1 VIRDLL
7 GHPLARLARPQGPAD
22 VGRCFLLPHGF
33 EHGGFDLLRFAS
45 HAQMRQHH
53 SRRQNRTEGL
63 AIFFPAIGGAEPCTG
78 SNIEVFPDAGWRSRP
93 SEAALQSG
101 GEIGD
106 DIAEHII
113 CDDDVEAARIAHHLH
128 AERVDVHVLRFDLRK
143 RRRDFLEH
151 ALPQAAGVG
160 HGVGLVAH
168 QDAAARRAV
177 HFFATGAVLERVA
190 DDAFD
195 ALARVDVF
203 LDRNFVGRSLFE
215 NTAEVAVNTL
225 GIFAEYDEINVFGSM
240 PLSGQSDASIRRTGR
255 TLA

>member
-1 VIRDLL
+1 MQVGAR
-7 GHPLARLARPQGPAD
+7 GHP
-22 VGRCFLLPHGF
+22 
-33 EHGGFDLLRFAS
+33 
-45 HAQMRQHH
+45 
-53 SRRQNRTEGL
+53 
-63 AIFFPAIGGAEPCTG
+63 
-78 SNIEVFPDAGWRSRP
+78 
-93 SEAALQSG
+93 EAALQSG

-203 LDRNFVGRSLFE
+203 LDRNFVGVPFLKTPPRS
-215 NTAEVAVNTL
+215 
-225 GIFAEYDEINVFGSM
+225 
-240 PLSGQSDASIRRTGR
+240 P
-255 TLA
+255 